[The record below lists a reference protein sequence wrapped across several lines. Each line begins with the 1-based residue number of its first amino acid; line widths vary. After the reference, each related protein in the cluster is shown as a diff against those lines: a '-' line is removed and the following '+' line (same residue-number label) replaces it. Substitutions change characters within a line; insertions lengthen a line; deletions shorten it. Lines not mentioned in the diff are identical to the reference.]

1 MSGFPSVEA
10 EGQLTNYCREPA
22 CEPQIACLRWYSP
35 CFRDFRAMAGRCIA
49 TGVSACIKSVLEN
62 ILNLTKRG
70 LLGAML
76 LVPAATLLTGM
87 ATVALAQGSLKT
99 PIKIGEINSYSTMP
113 QFTQPYRQGWQ
124 LAVEEIN
131 VAGGLLGR
139 KVEVIARDDAGKPEE
154 AIRHAIELTSRE
166 KVDILA
172 GAYLSNVGLALAD
185 QAQKNKKVYV
195 ASEPLSDA
203 IVWDKGNRYTFRLRP
218 STYMQAA
225 MLVEEAAKMP
235 AKRWATIAPNYEY
248 GQSAVASFKELLKAK
263 RPDVEFVG
271 EQWPALG
278 KLDAGTSLQ
287 ALMQSK
293 PDAIFNAT
301 FGADLAKLVREGNQ
315 RGIFPRVPV
324 VSLLSGEPE
333 YLDVLKDETPKGW
346 IVTGYPWD
354 QIDSPEHASFA
365 ANYYRRF
372 NEYPKVGSV
381 VGYATMQA
389 IFAGIKKAGSTDS
402 EKLVVA
408 LRGLKFST
416 PFGPAEFRALDQQST
431 MGAYVGKLDLRG
443 NKGTM
448 VQWRY
453 ADGKAYM
460 PTDAYV
466 KARRPPEAMR

>member
-1 MSGFPSVEA
+1 MKFLKPVWLGGA
-10 EGQLTNYCREPA
+10 
-22 CEPQIACLRWYSP
+22 
-35 CFRDFRAMAGRCIA
+35 
-49 TGVSACIKSVLEN
+49 
-62 ILNLTKRG
+62 
-70 LLGAML
+70 LLG
-76 LVPAATLLTGM
+76 T
-87 ATVALAQGSLKT
+87 ALIAQSAPSL

-113 QFTQPYRQGWQ
+113 QFTLPYRNGWQ

-131 VAGGLLGR
+131 SSGGLLGR
-139 KVEVIARDDAGKPEE
+139 QVEVISRDDTGKPEE
-154 AIRHAIELTSRE
+154 ALRHAIELTSRE
-166 KVDILA
+166 KVDVLA
-172 GAYLSNVGLALAD
+172 GGFLSNVGLALSD
-185 QAQKNKKVYV
+185 HAQKNKRVFI
-195 ASEPLSDA
+195 ASEPLTDA

-278 KLDAGTSLQ
+278 KLEAGTALQ
-287 ALMQSK
+287 ATMQSK
-293 PDAIFNAT
+293 PDAIFNVT

-315 RGIFPRVPV
+315 RSIFPRVPV
-324 VSLLSGEPE
+324 VSMLSGEPE

-354 QIDSPEHASFA
+354 QIDSREHASFA

-389 IFAGIKKAGSTDS
+389 IFAAIKKANSLDN
-402 EKLVVA
+402 EKLVTA

-416 PFGPAEFRALDQQST
+416 PFGPAEFRAIDHQST
-431 MGAYVGKLDLRG
+431 MGAFVGKLDLRG

-448 VQWRY
+448 VNWRY
-453 ADGKAYM
+453 ADGKAYL
-460 PTDAYV
+460 PSDAYV
-466 KARRPPEAMR
+466 RSRRPAEAMK

>member
-1 MSGFPSVEA
+1 MA
-10 EGQLTNYCREPA
+10 NDWLPA
-22 CEPQIACLRWYSP
+22 ALPPLLLEKIVRLKKRTLLLAALSA
-35 CFRDFRAMAGRCIA
+35 FAAMAH
-49 TGVSACIKSVLEN
+49 SADK
-62 ILNLTKRG
+62 
-70 LLGAML
+70 A
-76 LVPAATLLTGM
+76 
-87 ATVALAQGSLKT
+87 
-99 PIKIGEINSYSTMP
+99 PIKIGEINSYSTIP
-113 QFTQPYRQGWQ
+113 QFTLPYRNGWQ

-131 VAGGLLGR
+131 TAGGLLGR

-154 AIRHAIELTSRE
+154 ALRHAIELTSKE
-166 KVDILA
+166 KVDVLA
-172 GAYLSNVGLALAD
+172 GGFLSNIGLALAD
-185 QAQKNKKVYV
+185 HAQKNKRVFI
-195 ASEPLSDA
+195 ASEPLADA

-278 KLDAGTSLQ
+278 KLDAGTTLQ
-287 ALMQSK
+287 ATLQSK
-293 PDAIFNAT
+293 PDAIFNVT

-315 RGIFPRVPV
+315 RGIFPKTPV

-333 YLDVLKDETPKGW
+333 YLEVLKDETPKGW

-354 QIDSPEHASFA
+354 QIDSREHASFA
-365 ANYYRRF
+365 ANYHRRF

-389 IFAGIKKAGSTDS
+389 IFAAIKKANSTDN
-402 EKLVVA
+402 EKLVTA

-416 PFGPAEFRALDQQST
+416 PFGPAEFRAIDHQST
-431 MGAYVGKLDLRG
+431 MGAYVGKLDVRG

-448 VQWRY
+448 VHWRY
-453 ADGKAYM
+453 ADGKAYL
-460 PTDAYV
+460 PSDAYV
-466 KARRPPEAMR
+466 KARRPAEAMK

>member
-1 MSGFPSVEA
+1 MK
-10 EGQLTNYCREPA
+10 Y
-22 CEPQIACLRWYSP
+22 
-35 CFRDFRAMAGRCIA
+35 
-49 TGVSACIKSVLEN
+49 
-62 ILNLTKRG
+62 LNFALLGG
-70 LLGAML
+70 LLL
-76 LVPAATLLTGM
+76 AALTG
-87 ATVALAQGSLKT
+87 AQAASDK

-124 LAVEEIN
+124 LAVEEVN

-154 AIRHAIELTSRE
+154 AVRHAIELTSRE
-166 KVDILA
+166 DVDVLA
-172 GAYLSNVGLALAD
+172 GGYLSNVGLALAD
-185 QAQKNKKVYV
+185 YAQKNKRVYI

-203 IVWDKGNRYTFRLRP
+203 LVWEKGNRYTFRLRP

-278 KLDAGTSLQ
+278 KLEAGTTLQ
-287 ALMQSK
+287 AVMQSK
-293 PDAIFNAT
+293 PDAIFNVT

-315 RGIFPRVPV
+315 RSIFPKIPV
-324 VSLLSGEPE
+324 VSMLSGEPE
-333 YLDVLKDETPKGW
+333 YLDVLKGETPKGW

-354 QIDSPEHASFA
+354 QIDSTEHASFA

-372 NEYPKVGSV
+372 KEYPKVGSV

-389 IFAGIKKAGSTDS
+389 IFAGIKKANSTDN
-402 EKLVVA
+402 EKLVKA

-416 PFGPAEFRALDQQST
+416 PFGPTEFRAIDQQST

-448 VQWRY
+448 TQWRY
-453 ADGKAYM
+453 ADGAAYL
-460 PTDAYV
+460 PSDAYV
-466 KARRPPEAMR
+466 KARRPAEAMK